1 MSRARDIEI
10 LREALDLERGAVS
23 RYAEQSAR
31 TADPRLFSFWE
42 SLRRNECG
50 HRDELSA
57 LLARFGATPLDDP
70 AALDDSATLN
80 GPAASQTAA
89 PASPPDDK
97 ATT

>member
-10 LREALDLERGAVS
+10 LREALALERGAVS
-23 RYAEQSAR
+23 RYAEQSVH

-50 HRDELSA
+50 HRDEL
-57 LLARFGATPLDDP
+57 T
-70 AALDDSATLN
+70 ATLTRL
-80 GPAASQTAA
+80 GAA
-89 PASPPDDK
+89 PLDDK